1 MSVMTRR
8 LLTRLHAPAEEG
20 ADLSGGV
27 VDDTTAAEDTSTDA
41 TAAEEATAGDEPAR
55 DDKGRFIPKER
66 LDKEIS
72 KRKALEEELRSERE
86 QRRAS
91 AQADKAAEARNNL
104 ETEIT
109 TLEEQYDEHMKS
121 GATDKAAELG
131 RKLRAKERELA
142 KMENETLSERSREA
156 IKEEIRVEALIE
168 KFVGDYPALNPDN
181 EDEYDQDTVDMI
193 EGLRTR
199 YLSSGKRP
207 STALREAVEKVMKRV
222 EKAAAEEKPVE
233 KGLSRPGA
241 DTRREDAVKKALD
254 AKDRQPQKT
263 VAGKDSDALGGGI
276 GDISKLAKLS
286 DAEWEKLPDDVK
298 RKARGDF
305 VS

>member
-8 LLTRLHAPAEEG
+8 LFTRLYAPAEEG
-20 ADLSGGV
+20 ADLSGGAA
-27 VDDTTAAEDTSTDA
+27 VDAPADDAA
-41 TAAEEATAGDEPAR
+41 AAVEGEGGGDEPAR

-72 KRKALEEELRSERE
+72 KRKALEEELRNERE
-86 QRRAS
+86 QRRAG
-91 AQADKAAEARNNL
+91 AQADKVAEFRKNL

-109 TLEEQYDEHMKS
+109 GLEEQYDENMKA

-168 KFVGDYPALNPDN
+168 KFVGDYPALNPEN

-199 YLSSGKRP
+199 YLSAGKRP
-207 STALREAVEKVMKRV
+207 SVALREAVEKVMKRV
-222 EKAAAEEKPVE
+222 EKPAADDKPVE
-233 KGLSRPGA
+233 KGLSRPGTE
-241 DTRREDAVKKALD
+241 TRREEAVKKALD
-254 AKDRQPQKT
+254 AKERQPQKP
-263 VAGKDSDALGGGI
+263 VAGKDSDAMG
-276 GDISKLAKLS
+276 GDIVDAKKLARMS
-286 DAEWEKLPDDVK
+286 DAEWDKLPEDVK

-305 VS
+305 VG